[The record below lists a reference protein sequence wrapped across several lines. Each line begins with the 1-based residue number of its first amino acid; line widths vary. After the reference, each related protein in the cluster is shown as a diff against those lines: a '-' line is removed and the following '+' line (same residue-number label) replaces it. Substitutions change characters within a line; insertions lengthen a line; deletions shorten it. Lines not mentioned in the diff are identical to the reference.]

1 MSSGLSRVE
10 SHKRRRLEE
19 KKKPPL
25 LRKDLSEEKDING
38 SEHPVSSQKMDPLR
52 RSVVNDKEDKEDI
65 EDIERDIESDQVPL
79 RSNTYSSLNVKFSKI
94 FLNTLITLF
103 IILTGALVWWGIEG
117 APPWKEIWR
126 WMH

>member
-10 SHKRRRLEE
+10 SQKKRRLEE
-19 KKKPPL
+19 KKKSPL
-25 LRKDLSEEKDING
+25 MRKGSGKDRKKNG
-38 SEHPVSSQKMDPLR
+38 SEHPVSPPKIEPLR
-52 RSVVNDKEDKEDI
+52 RSVVNDKEKE
-65 EDIERDIESDQVPL
+65 ESDQVPL
-79 RSNTYSSLNVKFSKI
+79 RLDTYSSFNVKFSKI

-126 WMH
+126 

>member
-10 SHKRRRLEE
+10 SQKKRRLEE
-19 KKKPPL
+19 KKKPTL
-25 LRKDLSEEKDING
+25 LRRGLSKEKHLNG
-38 SEHPVSSQKMDPLR
+38 SEHPASPNNIEPLR
-52 RSVVNDKEDKEDI
+52 RTVVNDKEKDN
-65 EDIERDIESDQVPL
+65 ESDQVPL
-79 RSNTYSSLNVKFSKI
+79 RSDTYSSFSVKFSKI

-126 WMH
+126 

>member
-10 SHKRRRLEE
+10 SQKKRRLEE
-19 KKKPPL
+19 KKNSPL
-25 LRKDLSEEKDING
+25 MRKGSSKEKNKNG
-38 SEHPVSSQKMDPLR
+38 SEHPVSPQKIESLRR
-52 RSVVNDKEDKEDI
+52 RSVVNDKEKDD
-65 EDIERDIESDQVPL
+65 ESEIPL
-79 RSNTYSSLNVKFSKI
+79 RSDTYSSFNVKFSKI

-126 WMH
+126 